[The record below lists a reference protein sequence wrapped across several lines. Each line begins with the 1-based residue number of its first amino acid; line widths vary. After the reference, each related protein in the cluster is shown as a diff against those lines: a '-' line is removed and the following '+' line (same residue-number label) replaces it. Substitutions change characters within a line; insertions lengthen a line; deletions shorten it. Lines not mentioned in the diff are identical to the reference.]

1 MSTMHAHKGTA
12 PLVMDE
18 ASDRNVKENTA
29 PDGRG
34 KCTVLCISIAHEL
47 SEAR

>member
-1 MSTMHAHKGTA
+1 MHAHRGIA
-12 PLVMDE
+12 PPVIDE

-29 PDGRG
+29 PDGTE
-34 KCTVLCISIAHEL
+34 KCAVFCISIAHEL